1 MSEQEE
7 KEILKELQR
16 ISRLLVIIAIKDQTQ
31 LQEKIAVLSKVGFE
45 NKDIADFC
53 GTSPNAVRAALSNI
67 RRKVQNK
74 KEEVETETEEIT

>member
-31 LQEKIAVLSKVGFE
+31 LQEKLLTFVVPVLMQSELHFL
-45 NKDIADFC
+45 I
-53 GTSPNAVRAALSNI
+53 
-67 RRKVQNK
+67 
-74 KEEVETETEEIT
+74 